1 MKKTIYSI
9 ALLALFTLTTKAQEP
24 KKETKKQPT
33 SLEEAP
39 KATSTGDEGPKKKGG
54 TRMAI
59 NEKGLPNTKTKS
71 QNETKEAP
79 KEGTKTQPG
88 ANKE

>member
-1 MKKTIYSI
+1 MKKTIYTI
-9 ALLALFTLTTKAQEP
+9 ALLALFSLTSSAQEP

-33 SLEEAP
+33 SLEETP
-39 KATSTGDEGPKKKGG
+39 KTTSTNSEEPKKKSA

-59 NEKGLPNTKTKS
+59 NEKGLPSTKTKS